1 MIKRIL
7 IGLGGTPF
15 TTVGIQRAVELARQH
30 DARLKAVTVINPDQ
44 LCKLGPVPA
53 GAGHY
58 AKKMCENRIEVT
70 QTQIEESIAVLTE
83 RCLQSGVDFSVE
95 QETGDPFEL
104 IINHARYHDL
114 TIFGLRSIFDYRLV
128 NEPEKDL
135 LRLLSKGVRPILA
148 VSDRFRKIERVMIA
162 YNGSVESAN
171 AMQQFV
177 QMSLWPDATL
187 DIVQI
192 GDENQSSR
200 NLLEEA
206 AAYCADHGYAVTTHL
221 QPGSAAQQLLPVSR
235 QVNADMIVMGRGI
248 HSMLVRRVLGDTV
261 LKTLTNADLP
271 LFLSH

>member
-83 RCLQSGVDFSVE
+83 RCLQSGVDLSVE

-177 QMSLWPDATL
+177 QMSLWPDAGL

-192 GDENQSSR
+192 GDEHQSSR

-206 AAYCADHGYAVTTHL
+206 AAYCADHGYAVTIHL